1 MCLLRKEISSE
12 WQIVDSN
19 WFRNLENDVRQVR
32 GMKPRVIIADTDES
46 YIAPLQLKFAKE
58 FHDKIVLEIITQHE
72 YFSNLFSRPQ
82 KVQILVISRELYDSA
97 MLHHSIDHIFLM
109 QEQYDEVTEEDPRV
123 TRLFKYSS
131 IKEIFN
137 EIVGKSAEVFHV
149 STTKKKETQ
158 IVMVTS
164 VAGGV
169 GTTTVAMGIAAS
181 LVQNYKKVLY
191 INASGLQTFQY
202 RLKNPS
208 VLSMQEVYASL
219 SNPQGFTYEDI
230 GYVIRKETFSYF
242 PAFKAALISLGLDA
256 AVYRR
261 IAIAAKASSEYDFI
275 IIDAESTFDEEKINL
290 IDMTDKIVMV
300 IDQSVKSVVATNLFL
315 ANINGVDFERYIF
328 VCNRFRS
335 DTYNALVTQNSHLRF
350 RVNEYIDEFAEEP
363 ECEELS
369 KKVGIKKI
377 AFSLM

>member
-58 FHDKIVLEIITQHE
+58 FHDKIDLEIITQHE